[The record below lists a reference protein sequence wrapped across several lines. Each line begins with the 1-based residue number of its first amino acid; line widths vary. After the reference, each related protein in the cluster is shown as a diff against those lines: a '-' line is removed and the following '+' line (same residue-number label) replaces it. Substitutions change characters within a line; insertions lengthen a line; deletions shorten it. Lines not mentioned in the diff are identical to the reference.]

1 MTTSAPESN
10 PSSSSSPTLPTFET
24 TFAVPLS
31 CDSCISDITTALQQN
46 VPGIQN
52 ITASLKDQIVSITG
66 NAAPSAIVSAIEAT
80 GRDAILRGSGKAES
94 AAVCI
99 LETHAESVKLNEQ
112 VRGLVR
118 MVEVIPKDK
127 EGRDVGEAL
136 VLADMTLKG
145 VAEGRYNV
153 SVRETGDISQGP
165 RSVGG
170 VWDWFNKAKE
180 DENRK
185 GRDVKGVFGTIE
197 VGKNGMG
204 SSFVDRPVR
213 IWELIGRS
221 MVVSRAEFGKEEKE
235 DENTLVGVIA
245 RSAGVWDNDKT
256 VCSCSGKT
264 VWEER
269 KEQRGKGML

>member
-1 MTTSAPESN
+1 MTASQDLPVSPPHRSLPE
-10 PSSSSSPTLPTFET
+10 FET

-31 CDSCISDITTALQQN
+31 CEACIKSVSTSLHAL
-46 VPGIQN
+46 PGISSVS
-52 ITASLKDQIVSITG
+52 ASLADQLIHITG
-66 NAAPSAIVSAIEAT
+66 NAAPSAIVRAIEDT

-99 LETHAESVKLNEQ
+99 LETHSSRVPMGEV

-118 MVEVIPKDK
+118 MVEVVPKGGG
-127 EGRDVGEAL
+127 EGEAL

-145 VAEGRYNV
+145 VSEGTYNV

-170 VWDWFNKAKE
+170 VWDLM
-180 DENRK
+180 K
-185 GRDVKGVFGTIE
+185 GREEKAKGVFGTIQ
-197 VGKNGMG
+197 VGRNGLG
-204 SSFVDRPVR
+204 SVFIDRPVR
-213 IWELIGRS
+213 IWEMIGRS
-221 MVVSRAEFGKEEKE
+221 MVVSKQKAGEEDKE
-235 DENTLVGVIA
+235 DPDTLVGVIA